1 MSRWK
6 KGQSGNPSGRPSKV
20 SPHRM
25 LLADNAQALVAKMVE
40 LATGGDVQALRW
52 CLDRLVPPLK
62 ARGEPVAIDLTGGLA
77 ERGDA
82 ILRAAG
88 DGRITPD
95 EAQTLLSALAS
106 QARIVQVTELQA
118 RIEALEQRREEAIG
132 QSDDAAEAE
141 AVFRKLIPE
150 AFED

>member
-1 MSRWK
+1 MGRWK

-20 SPHRM
+20 SPHRK
-25 LLADNAQALVAKMVE
+25 LLADNAGALASKMIE

-62 ARGEPVAIDLTGGLA
+62 ARTEPVTLDLAGSLA
-77 ERGDA
+77 EQGNA

-95 EAQTLLSALAS
+95 EAHTLLSALAS
-106 QARIVQVTELQA
+106 QARIVEVTELQT
-118 RIEALEQRREEAIG
+118 RIEALERRREEVAE
-132 QSDDAAEAE
+132 QFDEAAVAE
-141 AVFRKLIPE
+141 AVYRKLIPE